1 MAWMFLYIGND
12 PKVQSLIY
20 EEQVAL
26 FGNVKT
32 SPSQTDLRKME
43 YLERVIKEC
52 VSSFKA
58 FFVIKSTQLSL

>member
-1 MAWMFLYIGND
+1 MLLIGNHPD
-12 PKVQSLIY
+12 VQKLIY

-32 SPSQTDLRKME
+32 SPDQNDLSKME

-52 VSSFKA
+52 VSK
-58 FFVIKSTQLSL
+58 IR